1 MFRPVEWIRNIDLR
15 WWIAAFWLTWCTA
28 TVLMLLP
35 ANDLPQVNIWDK
47 AEHSGT
53 FFILMVLAWLGYRR
67 QCALLTLAL
76 SLIAYGIAIECLQY
90 LIPSRSFS
98 LLDMVA
104 NTTGVL
110 PVWWLATRI
119 KLP

>member
-1 MFRPVEWIRNIDLR
+1 MFRPAEWISNIDLR

-35 ANDLPQVNIWDK
+35 ADNLPQVNIWDK

-67 QCALLTLAL
+67 PLQRLAILL
-76 SLIAYGIAIECLQY
+76 IVYGIAIECIQFF
-90 LIPSRSFS
+90 IPSRSFS
-98 LLDMVA
+98 VLDMVA
-104 NTTGVL
+104 DATGVL
-110 PVWWLATRI
+110 PVWWLATRV